1 MQASPV
7 RDLQTRD
14 QIESRKNFLIFII
27 GNNQLQNRLVA
38 YYLENEM
45 GLECAT
51 GSCISEVCEP
61 PHLVLMDFRGND
73 SASIRSGLSRD
84 NVFLFNADHDCGNDF
99 EYSVAGR
106 KDIFY
111 CSDSL
116 EHIRDVLRGIIER
129 RIKSV
134 ISTSPKTNL
143 QYLMQANERQ
153 LSRRETEIL
162 QLVITGI
169 SNKDIA
175 EKLFISIHTVKT
187 HLYNIYKTLK
197 IRNRVEAVSWAQ
209 KAHSVPARRVQ
220 AFPDSP
226 G

>member
-1 MQASPV
+1 
-7 RDLQTRD
+7 
-14 QIESRKNFLIFII
+14 
-27 GNNQLQNRLVA
+27 
-38 YYLENEM
+38 
-45 GLECAT
+45 
-51 GSCISEVCEP
+51 
-61 PHLVLMDFRGND
+61 
-73 SASIRSGLSRD
+73 
-84 NVFLFNADHDCGNDF
+84 
-99 EYSVAGR
+99 
-106 KDIFY
+106 
-111 CSDSL
+111 
-116 EHIRDVLRGIIER
+116 
-129 RIKSV
+129 
-134 ISTSPKTNL
+134 
-143 QYLMQANERQ
+143 MQANERQ

>member
-1 MQASPV
+1 MK
-7 RDLQTRD
+7 
-14 QIESRKNFLIFII
+14 SRNNFIIFII
-27 GNNQLQNRLVA
+27 GNNELQNKLVA

-51 GSCISEVCEP
+51 GRCLSEVCEP

-84 NVFLFNADHDCGNDF
+84 NVFLFNADHNCGNDY
-99 EYSVAGR
+99 EYSVPGR

-116 EHIRDVLRGIIER
+116 EHVRDVLRGIVER
-129 RIKSV
+129 RVKSV
-134 ISTSPKTNL
+134 ITASPQSNL

-169 SNKDIA
+169 SNKDVA
-175 EKLFISIHTVKT
+175 EKLYISIHTVKT

-197 IRNRVEAVSWAQ
+197 IRNRVEAVAWAQ
-209 KAHSVPARRVQ
+209 KAHSFPARKFQ
-220 AFPDSP
+220 SFPDSP

>member
-1 MQASPV
+1 MQALPV
-7 RDLQTRD
+7 RNLRPGDPTKP
-14 QIESRKNFLIFII
+14 RKNFTIFII
-27 GNNQLQNRLVA
+27 GNNELQNRLVA

-45 GLECAT
+45 GLECAADR
-51 GSCISEVCEP
+51 CLSEACEP

-73 SASIRSGLSRD
+73 EESIRSALSRD
-84 NVFLFNADHDCGNDF
+84 NVFLFNADHNCGSDF
-99 EYSVAGR
+99 EFSVRGR
-106 KDIFY
+106 NDIFY

-116 EHIRDVLRGIIER
+116 EHIQDVLRGIIER
-129 RIKSV
+129 RINSV
-134 ISTSPKTNL
+134 IPASTKTNL
-143 QYLMQANERQ
+143 QHLMQLNERQ

-162 QLVITGI
+162 ELLITGI

-197 IRNRVEAVSWAQ
+197 IRNRVEAVAWAQ
-209 KAHSVPARRVQ
+209 KAHSAPTRGLQ
-220 AFPDSP
+220 AFPDNP

>member
-1 MQASPV
+1 MTV
-7 RDLQTRD
+7 
-14 QIESRKNFLIFII
+14 
-27 GNNQLQNRLVA
+27 
-38 YYLENEM
+38 
-45 GLECAT
+45 
-51 GSCISEVCEP
+51 
-61 PHLVLMDFRGND
+61 
-73 SASIRSGLSRD
+73 
-84 NVFLFNADHDCGNDF
+84 
-99 EYSVAGR
+99 R

-116 EHIRDVLRGIIER
+116 DHIRDVLRGIIER

-134 ISTSPKTNL
+134 ITVAPQTNL
-143 QYLMQANERQ
+143 QYLMQENERQ

-197 IRNRVEAVSWAQ
+197 IRNRVEAVAW
-209 KAHSVPARRVQ
+209 AHSAHSAPARSM
-220 AFPDSP
+220 P
-226 G
+226 